1 MTTST
6 LDSAS
11 PENDAPQAEIERE
24 MYIAP
29 PSFSQQRL
37 WMMHQLDPASPV
49 YVLPAAFHIKGN
61 LNIAALEKA
70 LNEILHRH
78 EVLRTTFSFE
88 NGELMQLIA
97 PSMELHLKRIDLQ
110 QIPKMEMEP
119 EIDRLIHLEMRLPFN
134 LGEGPLVRATL
145 LQLSVEQ
152 YVLVLNLNHMVADG
166 MSCGLMARELE
177 KLYAAFSNGQLSP
190 LPPLPLQYA
199 DYTIWERRCM
209 QGTLLKSQLAY
220 WKEQLGGAP
229 PVLDLPADRPRPTRQ
244 TFNGA
249 LLPIELSL
257 PLTNALKALSRRE
270 QASLF
275 MTLLAAYK
283 VLFYRY
289 TGQADMLVGAPVANR
304 SQEEL
309 EPMIGFFVNLLIFRT
324 SLSAN
329 QSFRACLQQVR
340 DVTSAAYTHKD
351 LPFEKLVEELRPE
364 RDPSY
369 HPIFQ
374 VLFALHAAPIDL
386 DLIDL
391 KCETIP
397 VDNGAAK
404 FDVYFELW
412 ETDGCV
418 RGRIEYNTD
427 LFDRSRIVRMAGH
440 FKALLEGIVA
450 NPEQLISELPLLTE
464 PERHQVLS
472 KWNNTE
478 RAFPQD
484 QCIHQLFEAQVA
496 RTPGA
501 IAVISGQQNLSY
513 AELNSRADRLAKQLR
528 SWGVRPET
536 LVGVCLERSPILL
549 TALLAILK
557 AGGAYVPLDPDY
569 PKDRLQFVL
578 QDAQA
583 PLLLTHPEFADLFVL
598 PDMQVVCLDK
608 QTGEVLKA
616 PESMF
621 QVSDTNSETETH
633 SAPNQLAYVLYT
645 SGSTGRPKG
654 VLIEH
659 RSVMNLI
666 GWARELYTP
675 EELAGVLASTSVC
688 FDLSIFEIFV
698 PLSCGGKVILAENAL
713 ELPRLATASEVTL
726 INTVPSAIAE
736 LLRIRGLPSSVR
748 TVNLAGEPLT
758 PQLVDE
764 IYRTQP
770 GVQKVYDLYGPTE
783 DTVYSTI
790 ALRQPGAPATIGRP
804 LPNKQVYIL
813 DEQRQPVP
821 IGVPGEIFI
830 GGSGL
835 ARGYLHL
842 AQLTSEK
849 FVAHPFS
856 ADPGARLYRTGDLA
870 TFLPNGNIEFIGRT
884 DHQVKLRG
892 FRIELGEIETVLTG
906 YPAIKEAVVMLQG
919 ETSDTKQL
927 VAYLAFDP
935 GHAITK
941 NELHLFAK
949 ERLPDYMVPSTFLTL
964 DALPR
969 TPNGKIDRKAL
980 STSNAGRLDPGQ
992 EFVSPLTS
1000 IQTQLAAIWESVLEI
1015 PQVGIH
1021 DNFFHLGG
1029 HSVLAMRVSS
1039 RMCQTFNLEISMVA
1053 IFTAPTIAELA
1064 EMIEEQ
1070 ILTGKAA

>member
-1 MTTST
+1 MTIST
-6 LDSAS
+6 LDSTS
-11 PENDAPQAEIERE
+11 PEDVTPHPETGGEV
-24 MYIAP
+24 YVAP

-49 YVLPAAFHIKGN
+49 YVLPAAFRITGKIDVN
-61 LNIAALEKA
+61 ALEGA
-70 LNEILHRH
+70 LNEILRRH

-88 NGELMQLIA
+88 NGELMQIIA
-97 PSMELHLKRIDLQ
+97 PSMELHLKKMDLQ
-110 QIPKMEMEP
+110 QIPETELEG
-119 EIDRLIHLEMRLPFN
+119 EIVRLIHVEMRRPFN
-134 LGEGPLVRATL
+134 LAEGPLVRAAL
-145 LQLSVEQ
+145 MKLSAEQ
-152 YVLVLNLNHMVADG
+152 HVLVLNLNHMVADG
-166 MSCGLMARELE
+166 MSCGLMGRELE
-177 KLYAAFSNGQLSP
+177 KLYAAFTKGQLSP

-209 QGTLLKSQLAY
+209 QGELLKSQLAY

-229 PVLDLPADRPRPTRQ
+229 PVLEIPADRPRPARQ

-257 PLTNALKALSRRE
+257 SATNALKALSRRE

-283 VLFYRY
+283 VLLFRY

-304 SQEEL
+304 GQEEL

-324 SLSAN
+324 SLSPN
-329 QSFRACLQQVR
+329 QSFRNCLQQVR
-340 DVTSAAYTHKD
+340 DVTSAAYVHKD

-369 HPIFQ
+369 HPLFQ
-374 VLFALHAAPIDL
+374 VMFALHAAPIDL

-404 FDVYFELW
+404 FDLYFELW
-412 ETDGCV
+412 EADGCV

-427 LFDRSRIVRMAGH
+427 LFDQSRIVRMAGH

-450 NPEQLISELPLLTE
+450 NPDQLISELPLLTE
-464 PERHQVLS
+464 PERRQVLLE
-472 KWNNTE
+472 WNNTG
-478 RAFPQD
+478 RAFSQD
-484 QCIHQLFEAQVA
+484 QCVHELFEAQVA
-496 RTPGA
+496 RTPQTVA
-501 IAVISGQQNLSY
+501 LTCGQQSLSY
-513 AELNSRADRLAKQLR
+513 AELNSRADRLAEQLLT
-528 SWGVRPET
+528 WGVRPET
-536 LVGVCLERSPILL
+536 LVGVCLERSPVLL

-578 QDAQA
+578 QDAHA
-583 PLLLTHPEFADLFVL
+583 PLLLTQKEFADHFAL

-608 QTGEVLKA
+608 ESSEVLQG
-616 PESMF
+616 PEPEIQSN
-621 QVSDTNSETETH
+621 DPNSQTRP
-633 SAPNQLAYVLYT
+633 SLNQLAYVLYT

-659 RSVMNLI
+659 RSVVNLL
-666 GWARELYTP
+666 GWAHELYTR

-688 FDLSIFEIFV
+688 FDLSVFEFFV
-698 PLSCGGKVILAENAL
+698 PLSCGGRVILAENAL
-713 ELPRLATASEVTL
+713 ELPQLPASGEVTL
-726 INTVPSAIAE
+726 LNTVPSAMAE
-736 LLRIRGLPSSVR
+736 LLRTRGLPASVR
-748 TVNLAGEPLT
+748 VVNLAGEPLS

-764 IYRTQP
+764 LYRTQP
-770 GVQKVYDLYGPTE
+770 CVRKVYDLYGPTE
-783 DTVYSTI
+783 DTVYTTC
-790 ALRQPGAPATIGRP
+790 ALRRPGAPATIGRP
-804 LPNKQVYIL
+804 LANKQVYIL
-813 DEQRQPVP
+813 NEQQEPVP
-821 IGVPGEIFI
+821 VGVPGELFI

-835 ARGYLHL
+835 ARGYLHQ

-849 FVAHPFS
+849 FIPHPFS
-856 ADPGARLYRTGDLA
+856 ADPSARLYRTGDLA
-870 TFLPNGNIEFIGRT
+870 AYLPDGNIEFIGRT

-892 FRIELGEIETVLTG
+892 FRIEFGEIEAVLTQHS
-906 YPAIKEAVVMLQG
+906 AIREAVITLQG
-919 ETSDTKQL
+919 ESSNNKQL
-927 VAYLAFDP
+927 VAYLAIDP
-935 GHAITK
+935 GRTITE
-941 NELHLFAK
+941 NELHLFTR

-980 STSNAGRLDPGQ
+980 TTSGAGRLDPGQ
-992 EFVSPLTS
+992 EFVSPLTTV
-1000 IQTQLAAIWESVLEI
+1000 QKQLAEIWENVLEI

-1039 RMCQTFNLEISMVA
+1039 RMCEAFNLEISMVA
-1053 IFTAPTIAELA
+1053 LFEAPTIAELA
-1064 EMIEEQ
+1064 EMIEDEM
-1070 ILTGKAA
+1070 LSGKAA